1 MNWGRQLFAAASYL
15 RWCVQK
21 RSKQKLI
28 VPPVPTV
35 KRMGCLPTWHTT
47 SLGGLVKRSSRNL
60 GDMRVKDAASYL
72 RWCVQKRNGTLRNLI
87 APPVPTVKRMGSLP
101 TLHTP

>member
-1 MNWGRQLFAAASYL
+1 MLLFEESIMNWGRQLFAAASYL

-47 SLGGLVKRSSRNL
+47 SLGGLVKRSSRSL
-60 GDMRVKDAASYL
+60 GDMRVKAQVYELGQAIVC
-72 RWCVQKRNGTLRNLI
+72 RV
-87 APPVPTVKRMGSLP
+87 
-101 TLHTP
+101 

>member
-1 MNWGRQLFAAASYL
+1 MLLFEESIMNWGRQLFAAASYL

-60 GDMRVKDAASYL
+60 GDMRVKAQVYELGQAIVC
-72 RWCVQKRNGTLRNLI
+72 RV
-87 APPVPTVKRMGSLP
+87 
-101 TLHTP
+101 

>member
-21 RSKQKLI
+21 RNGTLRNLIDAASYLRWCIQKRNGTLRNLI

-35 KRMGCLPTWHTT
+35 KRMGSLPTWHTT

-60 GDMRVKDAASYL
+60 GDMRVKAQVYELGQAIVC
-72 RWCVQKRNGTLRNLI
+72 RV
-87 APPVPTVKRMGSLP
+87 
-101 TLHTP
+101 